1 MIPSFVGIDY
11 GSKTSGN
18 TVISHHDGQVIHF
31 YDADKK
37 DADLFILK
45 RLINHQ
51 SVLNRETV
59 PPPTTGTLPITTV
72 FLDAPLSLPAVYYGR
87 LGFSNYHY
95 RQCDVALKAMSPLFL
110 GGLTAR
116 AMELKYRLKEKANI
130 ETYEVYPKAIARLL
144 FPDDYHKKLSVAEME
159 RLSDSLTDKFA
170 VLKFNQY
177 PKTQHQFDALLA
189 WISGYRFMNQQHSV
203 FGEAQ
208 EGLIIV

>member
-1 MIPSFVGIDY
+1 MISSFVGIDY

-18 TVISHHDGQVIHF
+18 TVICHHDGQVIHF

-37 DADLFILK
+37 DADLFILD
-45 RLINHQ
+45 RIGSCQ
-51 SVLNRETV
+51 SVLNGKLTNDTRIEA
-59 PPPTTGTLPITTV
+59 V
-72 FLDAPLSLPAVYYGR
+72 FLDAPLSLPAVYQAR
-87 LGFSNYHY
+87 AGFSNYHY

-116 AMELKYRLKEKANI
+116 AMELKHRLKEKANV
-130 ETYEVYPKAIARLL
+130 ETYEVYPKAIAQRL
-144 FPDDYHKKLSVAEME
+144 FPTEYHKKLSVAEME
-159 RLSDSLTDKFA
+159 RLCGILTEKFP
-170 VLKFNQY
+170 VLQFYKH
-177 PKTQHQFDALLA
+177 PKNQHQFDALLA